1 MTTNDP
7 AFWVLVIVAISFF
20 TIAMAMIFVALV
32 IWRTL
37 KSIEQRVTP
46 LMERVHLLGEQAT
59 HIATQGREISV
70 QLTQLSGYLTTASG
84 HFSES
89 TALIRDEMREL
100 KQLVGYTAETARDK
114 VEIVSRTIDHT
125 HAQIVTTTDFINAKI
140 LVPARELAAIMVGV
154 RRGLEVL
161 FAPTP
166 KPVNQI
172 YADEEMF
179 IG

>member
-1 MTTNDP
+1 MSVNDP
-7 AFWVLVIVAISFF
+7 AFWILVIIAASFF
-20 TIAMAMIFVALV
+20 AIAVAVIVIAVV

-37 KSIEQRVTP
+37 KSIERRVAP
-46 LMERVHLLGEQAT
+46 LMDRVNALGEQAT
-59 HIATQGREISV
+59 HIAAQGREISV
-70 QLTQLSGYLTTASG
+70 QLSELSGYLTAASR

-89 TALIRDEMREL
+89 TALIRDEVREL
-100 KQLVGYTAETARDK
+100 KQLVGYTTETARDK

-125 HAQIVTTTDFINAKI
+125 HAQIQTTTEFINTNI
-140 LVPARELAAIMVGV
+140 LRPARELAAIMAGV

-161 FAPTP
+161 LAPAP